1 MVSKTGMWVLVVIVF
16 LAGMVAGSGA
26 GYAYG
31 TSVPQTALEQRA
43 DELTKQ
49 LNEANSKNTSLVR
62 EYNKLMETSKLPPAP
77 VKPAAAVPTVAPT
90 SAPAAKPTVA
100 ANVPAPVADF
110 STDRVEAKPDQAVK
124 FRDDTTGKVTSWLWD
139 FGDGKTSTEQNPVH
153 KYAENGTYTI
163 TLKVTGPGGTDT
175 IQRKEFIRIAEDCD
189 C

>member
-1 MVSKTGMWVLVVIVF
+1 MVSKQSMAVLIAIVF
-16 LAGMVAGSGA
+16 IAGMVAGSGA
-26 GYAYG
+26 GYVYG
-31 TSVPQTALEQRA
+31 TSVPQTVAEQRA
-43 DELTKQ
+43 TELTKQ
-49 LNEANSKNTSLVR
+49 LNDANAKHPALVR

-100 ANVPAPVADF
+100 EKVAAPVADF
-110 STDRVEAKPDQAVK
+110 STDRVEAKPDQPVK
-124 FRDDTTGKVTSWLWD
+124 FRDDTTGKVTAWLWD
-139 FGDGKTSTEQNPVH
+139 FGDGKTSTEQNPIH